1 MSSTSLQFHA
11 TTDDIYKFVIELLGN
26 SQYNACGIILSPKF
40 KIIEFDKLCD
50 FHAFEKFEMIF
61 ISKEQINFYENYK
74 DFSENQDNNIG
85 ILLGYNDADTIKE
98 SSMWIKSEDVIDKD
112 FKKCINRFKN
122 NLINGAWIVNP
133 YTGDKAYYKNH
144 KYTINAKKA
153 YESGIKI
160 CPIAGWNI
168 YELVSEE

>member
-112 FKKCINRFKN
+112 FKKCINRFKK
-122 NLINGAWIVNP
+122 NLIKGAWIVNP
-133 YTGDKAYYKNH
+133 YTGDKAYYKIINILLMQKKH
-144 KYTINAKKA
+144 MKAELKYVL
-153 YESGIKI
+153 SLDGIYM
-160 CPIAGWNI
+160 N
-168 YELVSEE
+168 

>member
-11 TTDDIYKFVIELLGN
+11 TTYDIYKFVIELLGN

-40 KIIEFDKLCD
+40 KI
-50 FHAFEKFEMIF
+50 
-61 ISKEQINFYENYK
+61 YENYK

-85 ILLGYNDADTIKE
+85 ILLGYNDTDTIKE

-122 NLINGAWIVNP
+122 NLIKGAWIVNP

-160 CPIAGWNI
+160 CPMAGWNI